1 MPHDNPLYDHGVQ
14 MFFKYNDYIKF
25 MHHMKNVGKIV
36 PLGEWDFSNAIILR
50 HDVDFDIEAAYQLAL
65 IEFDCGIRST
75 FFILTTCYTY
85 NPCSAINREKLKKM
99 ADMGFEI
106 GLHFDPTIYD
116 GVCTKTLEQYVAKE
130 ADILTSI
137 SQKPVK
143 SISLHN
149 PSVHGQYPLFEGY
162 CNAYSN
168 RIFSDSCYLS
178 DSRMDFRGKNPYEFV
193 LNVTKHPVQLLLHP
207 MHYSEEGY
215 TYPDIFYQRLRA
227 YINAIDQGYRI
238 NNSSYLKLMTTDLF
252 TYIVKKREPL

>member
-1 MPHDNPLYDHGVQ
+1 

-25 MHHMKNVGKIV
+25 MNHMKNAGKIV

-65 IEFDCGIRST
+65 IEFECEIRST
-75 FFILTTCYTY
+75 YFILTTCYTY
-85 NPCSAINREKLKKM
+85 NPCAAMNRERLIRM

-106 GLHFDPTIYD
+106 GLHFDPTIYGD
-116 GVCTKTLEQYVAKE
+116 ICTKMLKNYVNKE
-130 ADILTSI
+130 ADILSSI
-137 SQKPVK
+137 IQKPVK

-149 PSVHGQYPLFEGY
+149 PSVHNQYPIFEGY

-178 DSRMDFRGKNPYEFV
+178 DSRMEFRGMNPYEFV
-193 LNVTKHPVQLLLHP
+193 QKVTKHPVQLLLHP

-215 TYPDIFYQRLRA
+215 TYPDIFYQRLRT
-227 YINAIDQGYRI
+227 YINAVDEGFKI
-238 NNSSYLKLMTTDLF
+238 NSTYFHLMTTDLF
-252 TYIVKKREPL
+252 TYIVNRKSETI